1 MHYYNFRNP
10 NLAVWHLQPKSWGT
24 FHPAVM
30 ESPTNSTASWL
41 LEGLGGASVTAPQTS
56 AVKGLQKLLETCWKQ
71 KLDIHM
77 RGRVA
82 IWDNDHS
89 GIGDDQDT
97 TTRNRH
103 DKTLH
108 RKNFLLYPCWKDSI
122 ASIYGSPQKFPKWI
136 VLCKLQEVVKL
147 YYSAKLEPWW
157 KSWMP
162 PPQLSHFELNFG
174 RPSSTRR
181 ASTILRMP
189 DKLVYL
195 ESSFA
200 GFVCRKCWSNEK
212 TYWIWGSLTWEP
224 KEVHLSCQDVLW
236 PSMVRH
242 VPLTYRDAS
251 RHSRLQCCGRSGCDA
266 SARDLSHWWP
276 SPWTCHVETTIVLPW
291 PCAPVNK
298 DLWNIPTV
306 SRVLCWGVGDVFLSL
321 RQLKWCGFDFGFVL
335 GSVVLDC
342 VWSRIELDMDSW
354 GFIRMIYRSCIW

>member
-1 MHYYNFRNP
+1 MTADCCAVNIISYHICYVCTIITSGTPTSLFDICNQSHEAPSTQRWW
-10 NLAVWHLQPKSWGT
+10 NLPQTPLQVGCWR
-24 FHPAVM
+24 
-30 ESPTNSTASWL
+30 
-41 LEGLGGASVTAPQTS
+41 ASVALASLHLRHQPW
-56 AVKGLQKLLETCWKQ
+56 KDCKNCWKHAGNR

-266 SARDLSHWWP
+266 SARDLSH
-276 SPWTCHVETTIVLPW
+276 
-291 PCAPVNK
+291 
-298 DLWNIPTV
+298 
-306 SRVLCWGVGDVFLSL
+306 
-321 RQLKWCGFDFGFVL
+321 
-335 GSVVLDC
+335 C
-342 VWSRIELDMDSW
+342 VAMAVCSS
-354 GFIRMIYRSCIW
+354 